1 MWYSVIVV
9 LVILVIRRNYCK
21 NYSYLFIYL
30 FIIFCIVSVF
40 VVVVVSYW
48 SCKLVI
54 SDFSLFYYLL
64 YILYG

>member
-1 MWYSVIVV
+1 M
-9 LVILVIRRNYCK
+9 
-21 NYSYLFIYL
+21 
-30 FIIFCIVSVF
+30 VSVF

-54 SDFSLFYYLL
+54 SYFSLFYYLL

>member
-1 MWYSVIVV
+1 M
-9 LVILVIRRNYCK
+9 ILVISRNYCK

-30 FIIFCIVSVF
+30 LIIFCIVSVF

-48 SCKLVI
+48 SCQLVI
-54 SDFSLFYYLL
+54 SYFSLFYYLL

>member
-1 MWYSVIVV
+1 M
-9 LVILVIRRNYCK
+9 ILVISRNYCK

-48 SCKLVI
+48 SCQLVI
-54 SDFSLFYYLL
+54 SYFSLFYYLL
-64 YILYG
+64 YIFYG